1 MLDGLLDSAHHQTAV
16 NTTIF
21 SITIRIIVISSP
33 EISAAAMLSLI
44 RSAPSL
50 AAIALLVQPS
60 PAAFVRFI
68 PAIVGGLGTLGT
80 LIGNIGDPQGS
91 VVPSENDNV
100 DFETLGSVQR
110 VSPGDA
116 TLPVPNQLAWEICR
130 GIFHLRLFHFPS
142 PRPPPP
148 VLGPLILRVHHLT
161 SNRLT

>member
-1 MLDGLLDSAHHQTAV
+1 M
-16 NTTIF
+16 F
-21 SITIRIIVISSP
+21 
-33 EISAAAMLSLI
+33 SLI
-44 RSAPSL
+44 KSAPSL

-91 VVPSENDNV
+91 VVPSENDIV

-130 GIFHLRLFHFPS
+130 GMSHLCLFHFSSPCPPS
-142 PRPPPP
+142 PA
-148 VLGPLILRVHHLT
+148 LGPPILRGR
-161 SNRLT
+161 RLTFNYLT

>member
-1 MLDGLLDSAHHQTAV
+1 MLYSDHHHTAV

-21 SITIRIIVISSP
+21 SNSLQTIVIISP
-33 EISAAAMLSLI
+33 EILAAAMFSLI
-44 RSAPSL
+44 KSAPSL

-91 VVPSENDNV
+91 VVPSENAIV
-100 DFETLGSVQR
+100 DYETLGSVQR

-116 TLPVPNQLAWEICR
+116 SLPVPNQLAWEICR
-130 GIFHLRLFHFPS
+130 GMSHLFLFHFPG
-142 PRPPPP
+142 PRPLPPASGLP
-148 VLGPLILRVHHLT
+148 ILRGRRHTSDLLT
-161 SNRLT
+161 